1 MHSWVELFFKTVTGF
16 ILLMIVTKVLGKTQI
31 RQLTAFDFISALI
44 LGEFVGNALYDKET
58 NLLHVAFTLFIWGSL
73 MMIIEITTQKFKETR
88 HILEG
93 KPDIIIENGIIDR
106 EMMKRNHLDFNQL
119 QHLLRMK
126 DVFQIKDVNV
136 AILETDGTIS
146 VLRKSDP
153 LEALPVNLINDG
165 EIIANNLAVIGKD
178 DVWLKE
184 QLKKQ
189 NASDISAI
197 FSCEYTKNE
206 PLAIQWR

>member
-1 MHSWVELFFKTVTGF
+1 MLWFELFLKTSFGF
-16 ILLMIVTKVLGKTQI
+16 ILLLFVTKVLGKTQI

-44 LGEFVGNALYDKET
+44 LGEFVGNALYDPET
-58 NLLHVAFTLFIWGSL
+58 NLLQVMFALFIWGGL
-73 MMIIEITTQKFKETR
+73 MMIIEIVTQKYKGTR
-88 HILEG
+88 HFLEG
-93 KPDIIIENGIIDR
+93 KPDIIIENGKIDR
-106 EMMKRNHLDFNQL
+106 EMMKRNRLDFNQL

-146 VLRKSDP
+146 VLKKSDP
-153 LEALPVNLINDG
+153 IKVLPVNLINDG
-165 EIIANNLAVIGKD
+165 EIIYNNLRVLGKD
-178 DVWLKE
+178 DIWLKRT
-184 QLKKQ
+184 LKQ
-189 NASDISAI
+189 QGITDYENI